1 MSITYDINSM
11 CLRYIVPFRI
21 NESFEQAY
29 KKVESQREKIRK
41 KDKVT
46 GEKRFTGEYKNV
58 WSRKVIT
65 MDGPES
71 DLYGYIR
78 NEFRFDD
85 NIKELPEQKTGCE
98 WIFWRSDES
107 NSKDG
112 QKIKKLLY
120 FPDGIFQ
127 QGKVSTQCRKILISN
142 VGLLL
147 FRNSLGFFWYEIKTS
162 QMNSRQLMLFQN
174 RIKEL
179 NHGHIFLWERSKTE
193 PEYGFVCSEENGVKT
208 YMRPVSLGKWIQ
220 DMLSFLDISY
230 FAERK
235 GAYGGMLKKSR
246 SNMKRTSYDVVCK
259 DMTYQDTNI
268 KSPDK
273 TILFTYASL
282 NNKNY
287 GATIE
292 EKQSLVYHITN
303 GYNAS
308 YHFSKSAVDHM
319 KCPFDDAYWYAT
331 QEGASYLVWSS
342 YDNSKVFSNLIPN
355 KIRTD
360 YFVLYLKVLYQ
371 SFSLLIYA
379 ERTQNNISA
388 IDGKELTLSSSENVT
403 GVFREINLFLTKS
416 MATSVSHIHHQSDFY
431 NYLKKRLRVYEDV
444 QSVTAGL
451 KALEFLQHE
460 QQKEEELKEK
470 EKNEER
476 EKIRDGKIQAIMGI
490 FAMLGISSAL
500 VDCFDFIEK
509 FSEDGEWQSL
519 SKNIQGIELLFIA
532 IIGLISAVAIRFAW
546 KAVIDAFKDKN
557 DKVR

>member
-403 GVFREINLFLTKS
+403 WVFREINLFLTKS

>member
-147 FRNSLGFFWYEIKTS
+147 FRNSLVFFWYEIKTS

-403 GVFREINLFLTKS
+403 WVFREINLFLTKS

>member
-431 NYLKKRLRVYEDV
+431 NYLLRLPIP
-444 QSVTAGL
+444 
-451 KALEFLQHE
+451 K
-460 QQKEEELKEK
+460 
-470 EKNEER
+470 
-476 EKIRDGKIQAIMGI
+476 MG
-490 FAMLGISSAL
+490 FAP
-500 VDCFDFIEK
+500 
-509 FSEDGEWQSL
+509 
-519 SKNIQGIELLFIA
+519 
-532 IIGLISAVAIRFAW
+532 
-546 KAVIDAFKDKN
+546 
-557 DKVR
+557 

>member
-46 GEKRFTGEYKNV
+46 GGKRFTGEYKNV

>member
-470 EKNEER
+470 ERNEER

>member
-1 MSITYDINSM
+1 MTFI
-11 CLRYIVPFRI
+11 I

-470 EKNEER
+470 ERNEER